1 MGCKYYINGRESRL
15 YTELYGYMDNT
26 APEKKTIKAVHKILR
41 NHGIATKYFRGSIYI
56 NQANLQPAFREVNRI
71 NRKYPGLLSTKYT
84 GPTPKTIYSPESESH
99 KLRINLGILQNIP
112 IAGPETA
119 DFTYD
124 DQTEL
129 DQYVRLVAGKENT
142 DDYYLDEKA
151 RQENTSDES
160 RFSDM
165 SREDQD
171 RLESKV
177 VHLKE
182 AFAKAGITVDV
193 EYDTELPVLGE
204 VRSGEVNPIVVL
216 NPNLVK
222 EDTAYHEFGHIY
234 IDMLGI
240 NDPVVAA
247 AIAQLRDTHLYKQVQ
262 EMYPELT
269 GDRLDKEVLA
279 TAIGLEGAKI
289 VRKDPSWLQQIINRI
304 MRRIGQLFGVNPNV
318 AAILAEEMFAKKL
331 RSEAMFSPL
340 SPYTQQSR
348 DHQNFTEIV
357 QDLRVRIAS
366 EIYEVEQLPVE
377 EREKR
382 IYRLQNLKQGL
393 DKVKSI
399 EDLLDTV
406 DSMAAS
412 LSSAINKYNKIMELP
427 MLERATLENMSEM
440 YKLKTELDALDV
452 MQSIKRVILVKK
464 DEGKVLDE
472 GNFDTLE
479 ASVESILNTALL

>member
-56 NQANLQPAFREVNRI
+56 NQANLQPSLREIKRI
-71 NRKYPGLLSTKYT
+71 NSKYPGLLNTQFIKT
-84 GPTPKTIYSPESESH
+84 TPETTYSRASEAHVLTINPVV
-99 KLRINLGILQNIP
+99 LQTIEVE
-112 IAGPETA
+112 GPETA

-204 VRSGEVNPIVVL
+204 VRPGEVNPIVVL
-216 NPNLVK
+216 NPNLV
-222 EDTAYHEFGHIY
+222 
-234 IDMLGI
+234 
-240 NDPVVAA
+240 
-247 AIAQLRDTHLYKQVQ
+247 
-262 EMYPELT
+262 
-269 GDRLDKEVLA
+269 
-279 TAIGLEGAKI
+279 
-289 VRKDPSWLQQIINRI
+289 
-304 MRRIGQLFGVNPNV
+304 
-318 AAILAEEMFAKKL
+318 
-331 RSEAMFSPL
+331 
-340 SPYTQQSR
+340 
-348 DHQNFTEIV
+348 
-357 QDLRVRIAS
+357 
-366 EIYEVEQLPVE
+366 
-377 EREKR
+377 
-382 IYRLQNLKQGL
+382 
-393 DKVKSI
+393 
-399 EDLLDTV
+399 
-406 DSMAAS
+406 
-412 LSSAINKYNKIMELP
+412 
-427 MLERATLENMSEM
+427 
-440 YKLKTELDALDV
+440 
-452 MQSIKRVILVKK
+452 
-464 DEGKVLDE
+464 
-472 GNFDTLE
+472 
-479 ASVESILNTALL
+479 

>member
-1 MGCKYYINGRESRL
+1 MHTLDINPI
-15 YTELYGYMDNT
+15 T
-26 APEKKTIKAVHKILR
+26 
-41 NHGIATKYFRGSIYI
+41 
-56 NQANLQPAFREVNRI
+56 LQD
-71 NRKYPGLLSTKYT
+71 
-84 GPTPKTIYSPESESH
+84 
-99 KLRINLGILQNIP
+99 IP
-112 IAGPETA
+112 ISGPETA
-119 DFTYD
+119 DFTYE

-204 VRSGEVNPIVVL
+204 VRPGEVNPIVVL

-247 AIAQLRDTHLYKQVQ
+247 AIAQLKDTHLYKQVQ

-269 GDRLDKEVLA
+269 GERLDKEVLA
-279 TAIGLEGAKI
+279 TAIGF
-289 VRKDPSWLQQIINRI
+289 
-304 MRRIGQLFGVNPNV
+304 RR
-318 AAILAEEMFAKKL
+318 
-331 RSEAMFSPL
+331 R
-340 SPYTQQSR
+340 
-348 DHQNFTEIV
+348 
-357 QDLRVRIAS
+357 
-366 EIYEVEQLPVE
+366 
-377 EREKR
+377 
-382 IYRLQNLKQGL
+382 
-393 DKVKSI
+393 
-399 EDLLDTV
+399 
-406 DSMAAS
+406 
-412 LSSAINKYNKIMELP
+412 
-427 MLERATLENMSEM
+427 
-440 YKLKTELDALDV
+440 
-452 MQSIKRVILVKK
+452 
-464 DEGKVLDE
+464 
-472 GNFDTLE
+472 
-479 ASVESILNTALL
+479 